1 VGNATA
7 VIWKMLMLAEPRFRR
22 LDALRKL
29 EFVYLGTDMNE
40 IQEAEREE
48 VPAVAQPCLHTS

>member
-1 VGNATA
+1 
-7 VIWKMLMLAEPRFRR
+7 MLAEPRFRR